1 MPKERLT
8 VASLREMARALDLP
22 LEDDDLERLAPMV
35 GDLIGEARR
44 LRSYAPEANGAED
57 QLGRP
62 GE

>member
-1 MPKERLT
+1 MPKPRLT
-8 VASLREMARALDLP
+8 VAALREMARALDLP
-22 LEDDDLERLAPMV
+22 LEDEDLKRLAPMV

-44 LRSYAPEANGAED
+44 LRSYAPDANSVEG